1 MEVCKKWYVL
11 YTKRNKEI
19 KVVEDLIQ
27 NGFEAYTPV
36 RKEKRKWSDRIV
48 EKNSC
53 LLPSMVLV
61 YIEKKKINKV
71 FEINHIKK
79 YMFFNK
85 QRAEVKNDEI
95 LAMKDYVKNKQKI
108 NNNIKIGDSIKID
121 SLNQN
126 ATITHIKGKK
136 CFAFLEMLG
145 ATITLNI
152 NQKK

>member
-126 ATITHIKGKK
+126 ATITQIKGKK

>member
-27 NGFEAYTPV
+27 NGFKAYTPV

-79 YMFFNK
+79 YMFFNG

-95 LAMKDYVKNKQKI
+95 LAMKDYVKNKQKT
-108 NNNIKIGDSIKID
+108 NNNIKVGDSIKID

-126 ATITHIKGKK
+126 ATITQIKGKK

>member
-1 MEVCKKWYVL
+1 MEIFKIWYVL
-11 YTKRNKEI
+11 YTLKNKEI
-19 KVVEDLIQ
+19 KVVKDLIE
-27 NGFEAYTPV
+27 NGIEAYTPV
-36 RKEKRKWSDRIV
+36 KKEKRKWSDRIV
-48 EKNSC
+48 EKYSC

-85 QRAEVKNDEI
+85 ERAKVKNDEI
-95 LAMKDYVKNKQKI
+95 LAMKNYIKNKTPIK
-108 NNNIKIGDSIKID
+108 NSLKIGDSIKID

-126 ATITHIKGKK
+126 AIITDIKGKK
-136 CFAFLEMLG
+136 CFAFLKMLG

-152 NQKK
+152 N

>member
-1 MEVCKKWYVL
+1 MEVCKIWYVL

-19 KVVEDLIQ
+19 EVVEELIK
-27 NGFEAYTPV
+27 NGFKAYTPV
-36 RKEKRKWSDRIV
+36 RKVKRKWSDRIV
-48 EKNSC
+48 KKNIC

-61 YIEKKKINKV
+61 FIENKEINKV
-71 FEINHIKK
+71 FKINYVKK
-79 YMFFNK
+79 YMFFNG

-95 LAMKDYVKNKQKI
+95 LAMKDYLKNKQKI
-108 NNNIKIGDSIKID
+108 NHNIKIGDSIKID

-126 ATITHIKGKK
+126 AKVISVKGKK

-152 NQKK
+152 N

>member
-19 KVVEDLIQ
+19 KVVEELIQ
-27 NGFEAYTPV
+27 NGFEAYTPS

-48 EKNSC
+48 KKNIC

-61 YIEKKKINKV
+61 FIEKKNINKV
-71 FEINHIKK
+71 FEINYVKK
-79 YMFFNK
+79 YMFFNG

-95 LAMKDYVKNKQKI
+95 LAMKDYLKNKEKI

-126 ATITHIKGKK
+126 ATITYIKGKK
-136 CFAFLEMLG
+136 CFGFLEMLE

-152 NQKK
+152 N

>member
-126 ATITHIKGKK
+126 GTITQIKGKK